1 MFGATAGR
9 RVGAEACAANRCGPS
24 QWRQGCLQGTLTV
37 SRGRGKDS
45 SSPCHPSPTGKGR
58 PGREGGKSTGYFQL
72 DFPVTIRFPLHTFQ
86 VPTRNKRELRG
97 NRRRARRCNRG
108 RAPQA
113 QSLIERSGR
122 RGVRTIRESEDLPET
137 MRHSPRIRETAT
149 RRGFTR
155 ASPDHFLG
163 PGFFC
168 APAAPG
174 AGRPSPGRQRP
185 ATTQLPPEDASDR
198 LPRSFRQAGG
208 RGPLPGPAPCA
219 APPFAGGGPRLSR
232 PLAGGDSDT

>member
-1 MFGATAGR
+1 MRAVPVAARLSAGHLN
-9 RVGAEACAANRCGPS
+9 GFPGPE
-24 QWRQGCLQGTLTV
+24 QGFFTP
-37 SRGRGKDS
+37 R
-45 SSPCHPSPTGKGR
+45 HPRPTGKGR
-58 PGREGGKSTGYFQL
+58 PGREGGKSTGCFHL
-72 DFPVTIRFPLHTFQ
+72 DFPVAIRFASFTFQ

-122 RGVRTIRESEDLPET
+122 RGVRVIRESEDLPET
-137 MRHSPRIRETAT
+137 MRLSPRIRETAT

-155 ASPDHFLG
+155 ASPDHFFG

-174 AGRPSPGRQRP
+174 AGWPSPGRQLP
-185 ATTQLPPEDASDR
+185 ATNQLPPEDASDR